1 MQITDWDQEPGDAD
15 KEENPN
21 NLNVN
26 ELMLVKLHSSGEKC
40 CIYNHFAK
48 RFLLP

>member
-26 ELMLVKLHSSGEKC
+26 ERMLVKLHSSGEKC

-48 RFLLP
+48 CLLLP